1 MCRFVAYIGKEDI
14 LFADLLV
21 KPNNS
26 LIKQSLLARE
36 SRTLTNGD
44 GFGLGWY
51 THYDKTPALFTSL
64 FPAWNDLNFSYLAK
78 KTRAPLFFAHIRAA
92 STGGISHFNCHP
104 FIYKN
109 WLFMHNGWIPYFKK
123 IKRQIHNLL
132 DDDIYNWIKGSTDSE
147 LIFALFLQLAK
158 NKKLSSSYDIYINL
172 QKTLNIINE
181 LVKNHHKQ
189 AVCYFN
195 ICLTDGKRIVAFRY
209 CTSSRITPETMY
221 FSLGDDFLS
230 NSSQQT
236 MYKHVI
242 IASEKLSIHGAKTTD
257 KFKWQI
263 IPANHCFMIESNL
276 SISLQKL

>member
-14 LFADLLV
+14 LLANLLV

-51 THYDKTPALFTSL
+51 TPFDKTPALFTSL
-64 FPAWNDLNFSYLAK
+64 FPAWNDRNFSYIAK
-78 KTRAPLFFAHIRAA
+78 KTRAQLFFAHIRAA

-109 WLFMHNGWIPYFKK
+109 WLFMHNGFIPFFKK
-123 IKRQIHNLL
+123 IKRQISNLL
-132 DDDIYNWIKGSTDSE
+132 DDDIYSWIKGSTDSE

-158 NKKLSSSYDIYINL
+158 NLKIKNSHDIHNIL
-172 QKTLNIINE
+172 LKTLQIINE
-181 LVKNHHKQ
+181 LVKQYHKK
-189 AVCYFN
+189 AVSYFN
-195 ICLTDGKRIVAFRY
+195 ICITDGKRIVAFRY
-209 CTSSRITPETMY
+209 CTSARTKPETMY
-221 FSLGDDFLS
+221 FSLSESLAKS
-230 NSSQQT
+230 ATKETVYN
-236 MYKHVI
+236 YVI
-242 IASEKLSIHGAKTTD
+242 IASEKLSTNG
-257 KFKWQI
+257 FKWQI
-263 IPANHCFMIESNL
+263 IPVNHCFMVESNL